1 LVIGKRKRGKGKG
14 EAESGGVFAKSGGDF
29 TDGETPSDRQLFKT
43 REGVSPS
50 HPQLFKRRE
59 KVICN

>member
-1 LVIGKRKRGKGKG
+1 LGLEKRGKGKG

-29 TDGETPSDRQLFKT
+29 TDGVSPSDRQLFKT

-50 HPQLFKRRE
+50 FPPTFQE
-59 KVICN
+59 KVKGKFPL